1 MREGKYGLLVALA
14 MLGSLGCK
22 TANHNSAKGMSP
34 MRSLG
39 GSGVAADSMPP
50 MIPELITVYIDGA
63 EPKGVVVVDGL
74 NWARAPIFFDG
85 KFITLKTT
93 GKQSFSELGLSVKAT
108 RVNPFTLEKTPVDLG
123 DISQSD
129 HWSGDSV
136 SINSGLKNGKHPL
149 AHGDI
154 FQLEVLDPKFSKSRA
169 ATYFVKYGK
178 PQEMEW
184 ARFPIFYRV
193 SGDDSKSFQKFSPSW
208 APQYRFNFAGA
219 NFQYFG
225 MGIAAAPI
233 AVQDP
238 GTLQVS
244 NRFSG
249 GPMVDLAGWING
261 GILWDTH
268 GAPYFAIGFNSQIGK
283 HIFQQGEK

>member
-1 MREGKYGLLVALA
+1 MRAWKLGLLVAPA
-14 MLGSLGCK
+14 MFISFGCR
-22 TANHNSAKGMSP
+22 TAHFGAAKGIHP
-34 MRSLG
+34 M
-39 GSGVAADSMPP
+39 GSMGVPGVAADSAPP
-50 MIPELITVYIDGA
+50 IIPELISVYIDGSGS
-63 EPKGVVVVDGL
+63 KGVPVVDDL
-74 NWARAPIFFDG
+74 NWARAPVFFDG

-93 GKQSFSELGLSVKAT
+93 AMKSFSELGLTVKAT

-123 DISQSD
+123 DISQSN

-136 SINSGLKNGKHPL
+136 SINKALKNGQPPL

-154 FQLEVLDPKFSKSRA
+154 FQLEVFDPQFSKSHG
-169 ATYFVKYGK
+169 ATYYVMYGK
-178 PQEMEW
+178 PKEMEW

-208 APQYRFNFAGA
+208 APQFRFNFARA

-225 MGIAAAPI
+225 VGVAVAPI